1 MKLNEINVKFR
12 EMNDEEYK
20 IFVENSIQDYSNGLI
35 KSGTCAEEEGFER
48 AKNDF
53 KNLLP
58 DGKQTKD
65 NFLYRIENK
74 TQEDV
79 GILWYIKQSESRA
92 FIADILI
99 FEEFQS
105 KGYGRQTLLLLEK
118 EAKQK
123 GISMIALHVFKFN
136 TIAFSLYS
144 SLGYKVVHEEPSGS
158 VMVKEI

>member
-1 MKLNEINVKFR
+1 MSEINVKFR

-20 IFVENSIQDYSNGLI
+20 VFVENSIQDYSNGLI
-35 KSGTCAEEEGFER
+35 KSGTCTEEEGFER

-53 KNLLP
+53 TNLLP
-58 DGKQTKD
+58 DGKHTKD
-65 NFLYRIENK
+65 NFLYRIENNK
-74 TQEDV
+74 QEDV

-99 FEEFQS
+99 FEDFRS
-105 KGYGRQTLLLLEK
+105 KGYGRQTLLLLEN
-118 EAKQK
+118 EAKEK
-123 GISMIALHVFKFN
+123 GVNMIALHVFKFN

-144 SLGYKVVHEEPSGS
+144 SLGYKVVHEESSGS

>member
-1 MKLNEINVKFR
+1 MSEINVKFR

-20 IFVENSIQDYSNGLI
+20 VFVENSIQDYSNGLI
-35 KSGTCAEEEGFER
+35 KSGACTEEEGFER

-58 DGKQTKD
+58 DGKHTKD

-79 GILWYIKQSESRA
+79 GILWYIKQSEIRA